1 MNTKKLRKVCLRSF
15 FISFDLDKLTAMNQ
29 LSGLVFLSLST
40 VIFFGCTPKMAAPVE
55 SVATKP
61 VTPTVSGPCG
71 TFSESIDEETALNA
85 HVIYRDFLKQEDYQ
99 QAYNYWRTA
108 YRLAPAADGKR
119 NTHFAD
125 GIRFYEHFMAS
136 ADNPD
141 KKAIYVDSIF
151 LMYDHIEECFGE
163 IGYVSG
169 RKAFDLYYK
178 YKDRGDQDEIY
189 TLFKKSMDAD
199 GKDAQFFILNPFTD
213 LLVRRF
219 FEDKIDLAEAQK
231 YEAMIRNRLEIGL
244 ESGENKEQWQI
255 INEYVP
261 QRLEAFE
268 GVKGFYNC
276 DYYKDK
282 YMPLYGADT
291 ANCDVIGEVYGRLRW
306 GGCDTSTAEIQLLAN
321 AGRRHCMTEATP
333 TESALAYRALRE
345 GNYEEAVT
353 RFEEAAA
360 NNEDVE
366 KKANYLLLVSKIYY
380 RDLKN
385 FALARKYALDAA
397 SYRPDWGE
405 PYLLIGR
412 LYASSGPLCGPGRGW
427 DSQIVVWPAIDK
439 WNYAKR
445 IDPASADEANKWINT
460 YAKYM
465 PSKEDVFQRN
475 LKEGDSFRVGCWI
488 QENTTIRAAKN

>member
-1 MNTKKLRKVCLRSF
+1 MRKSIPVCLGI
-15 FISFDLDKLTAMNQ
+15 ISLFLFACSPKVVPPATTTA
-29 LSGLVFLSLST
+29 T
-40 VIFFGCTPKMAAPVE
+40 EPTAPK
-55 SVATKP
+55 K
-61 VTPTVSGPCG
+61 SGPCG
-71 TFSESIDEETALNA
+71 TFDESADEETALNA
-85 HVIYRDFLKQEDYQ
+85 HVIYRDFLKQEDYK

-108 YRLAPAADGKR
+108 YRLAPAADGHR

-125 GIRFYEHFMAS
+125 GIRFYEYFMENT
-136 ADNPD
+136 ADEA
-141 KKAIYVDSIF
+141 KKAAYVDSIF
-151 LMYDHIEECFGE
+151 LMYDHIEQCFGE
-163 IGYVSG
+163 LGYVAG

-178 YKDRGDQDEIY
+178 YKDRAEQDEIF

-199 GKDAQFFILNPFTD
+199 PKEAPLFILNPFTD
-213 LLVRRF
+213 LLVRRYF
-219 FEDKIDLAEAQK
+219 DDKVDLSEAQK
-231 YEAMIRNRLEIGL
+231 YEQLIRARLLAGL

-261 QRLEAFE
+261 ERLEAFE
-268 GVKGFYNC
+268 GVKGFYDC
-276 DYYKDK
+276 DYYIAK
-282 YMPLYGADT
+282 YIPVYQMDT
-291 ANCDVIGEVYGRLRW
+291 ANCEVIGEVYGRLRW
-306 GGCDTSTAEIQLLAN
+306 GGCDTSSMEINLLAD

-333 TESALAYRALRE
+333 TESAMAYKALRD

-353 RFEEAAA
+353 RFQEAASNA
-360 NNEDVE
+360 EDRD

-385 FALARKYALDAA
+385 FPLSRQFALQAA
-397 SYRPDWGE
+397 ESRPNWGE
-405 PYLLIGR
+405 PFLLIGR

-445 IDPASADEANKWINT
+445 IDPEAAEEANKWINT

-475 LKEGDSFRVGCWI
+475 LQEGGSFRVGCWI